1 MLKDRVKQATRLV
14 RSKQSR
20 ASTTENLLPHPLKER
35 EEHIMTFTA
44 IALLTVA
51 IIIAIAYTI
60 VLFKS
65 EQTFELDADA
75 LAELSTDKEW
85 WKVD

>member
-1 MLKDRVKQATRLV
+1 
-14 RSKQSR
+14 
-20 ASTTENLLPHPLKER
+20 
-35 EEHIMTFTA
+35 MTFTA